1 MTQYL
6 EVWELWLII
15 VAKLFPFMINNDA
28 IRLLDYS
35 LNQFPDLLDNNTFA
49 VNSAVYTFLKEEF
62 RKGDV
67 CSNLFFQWSFSSFY
81 GMGIVPFEAKDAFF
95 SKMESLRGGSDRLDP
110 RTITEELQ
118 PAMGKNNFSFVTKML
133 NLLSDTEYPIYDK
146 YVGVVFQK
154 PFTPEEKRLDHQES
168 VYMDIIDTYR
178 SLENHLV
185 IEAFQSR
192 HGCFGMGY
200 MKVLDSIFWKLGK
213 DMENN
218 HEMFPWE

>member
-1 MTQYL
+1 
-6 EVWELWLII
+6 
-15 VAKLFPFMINNDA
+15 MINNDA

-35 LNQFPDLLDNNTFA
+35 LNQFPDLLDNNAFA

-62 RKGDV
+62 RKRDV